1 MPSSASVDAATAR
14 LHASWTPAL
23 ILIGTAAGGA
33 FAADLLSD
41 VAALVVRTVI
51 GVGCVAALLLGARH
65 HRAQPR
71 VAWIVL
77 ALGIGVW
84 VVGDLLWDTFDVMLP
99 DSGSPWYTLPEV
111 LYLATYPALVWAMVK
126 LVAGR
131 GATVGIERVVDS
143 FVLALILL
151 LVLRAFLVDPSYSG
165 NTADDVFNALFP
177 LGDAM
182 LMAGV
187 AWLVFTPRL
196 RNAAAWLLASGTALL
211 LVTDVL
217 WDLQQRIS
225 STALDWLL
233 DPMYPLAYATIAAAA
248 LHPSAGQ
255 LARSA
260 DSNAPE
266 HTSRLVLL
274 SCALALVPVLAFA
287 AERRDALVVVLTGA
301 LVLALGVRFAGLVRA
316 LAAAQRAADRSA
328 RRFESLVASVPVG
341 ILEADQDT
349 RIIFSNKAIDKLI
362 GTSAVGLTDEEL
374 LERYVDPRDHHAARR
389 AIAAVVSGRSAAAQ
403 MRVRDAAGVERWIAW
418 YGAPVQDGSGR
429 FAGAFSSTIEIT
441 PLKVA
446 ERALAKQAL
455 HDPLTGLANRRML
468 HDRLSGALIRL
479 NRQPGVVAVLFL
491 DLDGFKA
498 VNDTCGHDVG
508 DDLLQVV
515 ADRLHSAVRAEDVVA
530 RFGGDEFVVVLEHV
544 GNRAH
549 AALVAGKIIQMLSAP
564 VAVRG
569 TEHAVR
575 VGASVGI
582 VLTGDAMSDPDALV
596 RAADTAMFDAK
607 RAGPGTY
614 RFAPEAEAAAV

>member
-1 MPSSASVDAATAR
+1 MAR
-14 LHASWTPAL
+14 LPAGWTPAFT
-23 ILIGTAAGGA
+23 LIGTAAGGA
-33 FAADLLSD
+33 FAADLLPD
-41 VAALVVRTVI
+41 VAALVLRTVI
-51 GVGCVAALLLGARH
+51 GAGCVAALLLGARH

-71 VAWIVL
+71 AAWIVL
-77 ALGIGVW
+77 ALGIAVW
-84 VVGDLLWDTFDVMLP
+84 VVGDALWDTFDVVLP
-99 DSGSPWYTLPEV
+99 DAGSRWYTLPQV
-111 LYLATYPALVWAMVK
+111 LYLVMYPALVWAMVK
-126 LVAGR
+126 LVAER
-131 GATVGIERVVDS
+131 GATVDIERVVDS

-165 NTADDVFNALFP
+165 STANDVFDALFP

-187 AWLVFTPRL
+187 AWLVFTPGL

-217 WDLQQRIS
+217 WDLQERIS
-225 STALDWLL
+225 SSAFDWLL
-233 DPMYPLAYATIAAAA
+233 NPMYPLAYATIAAAA
-248 LHPSAGQ
+248 LHPSVGR
-255 LARSA
+255 LAAPA
-260 DSNAPE
+260 DDAPPK

-287 AERRDALVVVLTGA
+287 ADRRDALVVVLTGA
-301 LVLALGVRFAGLVRA
+301 LVLALGVRFAGLVHA
-316 LAAAQRAADRSA
+316 LQAAQHAADRSA

-374 LERYVDPRDHHAARR
+374 IERYVDSRDHHAARR
-389 AIAAVVSGRSAAAQ
+389 AIAAVVAGRSAAAQ
-403 MRVRDAAGVERWIAW
+403 MRVRDAAGVERWVAW

-429 FAGAFSSTIEIT
+429 FSGAFSSTIEIT

-468 HDRLSGALIRL
+468 HDRLSTALIRL
-479 NRQPGVVAVLFL
+479 NRQPGALAVLFL

-515 ADRLHSAVRAEDVVA
+515 ADRLRSAVRAEDVVA

-569 TEHAVR
+569 IEHAVR

-582 VLTGDAMSDPDALV
+582 VLTRDALSDPDALV

-607 RAGPGTY
+607 RAGRGTY
-614 RFAPEAEAAAV
+614 RFAPEAEPAAV